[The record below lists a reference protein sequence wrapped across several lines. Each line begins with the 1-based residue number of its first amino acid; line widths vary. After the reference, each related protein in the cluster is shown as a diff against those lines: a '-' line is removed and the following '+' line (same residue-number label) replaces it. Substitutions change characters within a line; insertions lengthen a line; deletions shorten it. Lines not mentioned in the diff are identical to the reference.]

1 MVIQTR
7 DYLGYG
13 GLIPFLALALYIVFY
28 DNSPFTVLVFSSY
41 SAVISSL
48 IAGSLWGQ
56 ALHIHTINRAAL
68 FVLSNILSLVAWL
81 SVIFILAGHIIL
93 GVSILL
99 INNIILWLVE
109 KYFLWNELEFESL
122 DRLNNYKK
130 LRGHLTFVVAIAHI
144 ITIFSLISNV

>member
-13 GLIPFLALALYIVFY
+13 GLIPFLALAVYIVFQ

-41 SAVISSL
+41 SALISSF

-81 SVIFILAGHIIL
+81 SVILILASHIVL
-93 GVSILL
+93 GVCILL

-109 KYFLWNELEFESL
+109 KHLLWNELEFESL
-122 DRLNNYKK
+122 DRLSNYRK
-130 LRGHLTFVVAIAHI
+130 LRGHLTFVVAIAHF
-144 ITIFSLISNV
+144 ITIFSLISNI